1 MTEPLLQVAGLS
13 VAFRGARGDVQAL
26 DDVSFTVAAGET
38 VALVGESG
46 SGKTVAALSI
56 MQLLPARTATIRGGS
71 IRFADDDVL
80 AMDEP
85 GLRAFRGARAAM
97 IFQEPMTSLNPVL
110 TIGDQVAEP
119 LLLHR
124 GLSRR
129 AALAEARELLRRVRL
144 PDADALLKAYP
155 HQLSGGMRQRVMIAQ
170 AIACGPTLLIADE
183 PTTALDVTVQAQ
195 VLALLADL
203 QRELGMALLLITHD
217 LAVVAQVAARTVVL
231 YAGRVA
237 EEGPTPRILEAPA
250 HPYTRGLLAATLE
263 LGGGR
268 RGRIPEIPGS
278 VKLVN
283 APEPLCHF
291 APRCPLAAA
300 DCLAGRP
307 TLREIGPRHRAACLH
322 LTAPT
327 APHD

>member
-1 MTEPLLQVAGLS
+1 MSVPLLDVTGLS
-13 VAFRGARGDVQAL
+13 VAFRGARGGVQAL
-26 DDVSFTVAAGET
+26 DEVSFSVAAGET

-46 SGKTVAALSI
+46 SGKTVAGLSI
-56 MQLLPARTATIRGGS
+56 MRLLPAHAATIHAGS
-71 IRFADDDVL
+71 IRFAGEEVP
-80 AMDEP
+80 AMDEAA
-85 GLRAFRGARAAM
+85 LRAFRGARAAM

-124 GLSRR
+124 GLTRR
-129 AALAEARELLRRVRL
+129 AALAEARDLLRRVRL
-144 PDADALLKAYP
+144 PDPDALLRAYP
-155 HQLSGGMRQRVMIAQ
+155 HQLSGGMRQRAMIAQ
-170 AIACGPTLLIADE
+170 AIACGPALLIADE

-195 VLALLADL
+195 VLGLLAEL

-237 EEGPTPRILEAPA
+237 EQGPTQLLLDAPA

-278 VKLVN
+278 VKVVSE
-283 APEPLCHF
+283 PEPLCHF

-300 DCLAGRP
+300 DCLAQRP
-307 TLREIGPRHRAACLH
+307 PLREVRRGRMAACLRVE
-322 LTAPT
+322 A
-327 APHD
+327 AHD

>member
-1 MTEPLLQVAGLS
+1 MSGKLLEVSGLS
-13 VAFRGARGDVQAL
+13 VAFRGARGNVQAL
-26 DDVSFTVAAGET
+26 DDVSFTVGAGET

-46 SGKTVAALSI
+46 SGKTVAALSL
-56 MQLLPARTATIRGGS
+56 MRLLPAHAATIQAGS
-71 IRFADDDVL
+71 IRFAGDEVL
-80 AMDEP
+80 AMDEAA
-85 GLRAFRGARAAM
+85 LRAFRGARAAM

-124 GLSRR
+124 GLTRR

-144 PDADALLKAYP
+144 PDPDALLRAYP
-155 HQLSGGMRQRVMIAQ
+155 HQLSGGMRQRAMIAQ
-170 AIACGPTLLIADE
+170 AIACRPALLIADE

-195 VLALLADL
+195 VLALLAEL

-237 EEGPTPRILEAPA
+237 EQGPTQLLLDAPA

-278 VKLVN
+278 VKIVTE
-283 APEPLCHF
+283 PESLCHF
-291 APRCPLAAA
+291 APRCPLAGA
-300 DCLAGRP
+300 DCLAQRP
-307 TLREIGPRHRAACLH
+307 PLREIRPGQAAACLR
-322 LTAPT
+322 AE
-327 APHD
+327 ARHD